1 VHYQDAAQAQH
12 GLSPIR
18 FAQQVG
24 FLGPDVWFAHLVKL
38 DADEIALLGATGTG
52 IAHCPQSNGR
62 LASGIAPVRALED
75 AGVAVSIGVDGAG
88 SNEAADMISEV
99 HAAWLMQRARGG
111 EAATAVCGGGAGEA
125 GARDA
130 SVEDVVRWGTAGG
143 AQVLGLDHIGRLE
156 PGMAA
161 DLAIYALDQDPRH
174 FGLHDVA
181 IAPVASGGR
190 AHLRALLVAGERVV
204 EHGAIPDLDMAE
216 LARAARAAVRELQ
229 AWA

>member
-1 VHYQDAAQAQH
+1 M
-12 GLSPIR
+12 
-18 FAQQVG
+18 
-24 FLGPDVWFAHLVKL
+24 
-38 DADEIALLGATGTG
+38 
-52 IAHCPQSNGR
+52 AHCPQSNGR

-75 AGVAVSIGVDGAG
+75 AGAVVSIGVDGAA

-111 EAATAVCGGGAGEA
+111 QAAKALCRGGAGET

-130 SVEDVVRWGTAGG
+130 SIEDVVRWGTAGG
-143 AQVLGLDHIGRLE
+143 AQVLGLTDTGCLA

-161 DLAIYALDQDPRH
+161 DIAVYALDRDPRH

-181 IAPVASGGR
+181 LAPVASGGR
-190 AHLRALLVAGERVV
+190 AHLRALLVGGERVV
-204 EHGAIPDLDMAE
+204 EHGAIPGLDLAE
-216 LARAARAAVRELQ
+216 LGHAASAAVRELQ

>member
-1 VHYQDAAQAQH
+1 
-12 GLSPIR
+12 
-18 FAQQVG
+18 
-24 FLGPDVWFAHLVKL
+24 
-38 DADEIALLGATGTG
+38 
-52 IAHCPQSNGR
+52 
-62 LASGIAPVRALED
+62 VRALED

-111 EAATAVCGGGAGEA
+111 EAATAVHRGGAGEA

-130 SVEDVVRWGTAGG
+130 SVEDVVRWGTSGG
-143 AQVLGLDHIGRLE
+143 ARVLGLDDIGKLE

-161 DLAIYALDQDPRH
+161 DLAIYALDRDPRH

-190 AHLRALLVAGERVV
+190 AHLRALLVAGRRIV

>member
-1 VHYQDAAQAQH
+1 VY
-12 GLSPIR
+12 R
-18 FAQQVG
+18 
-24 FLGPDVWFAHLVKL
+24 
-38 DADEIALLGATGTG
+38 
-52 IAHCPQSNGR
+52 
-62 LASGIAPVRALED
+62 
-75 AGVAVSIGVDGAG
+75 
-88 SNEAADMISEV
+88 
-99 HAAWLMQRARGG
+99 
-111 EAATAVCGGGAGEA
+111 GGAGEG

-130 SVEDVVRWGTAGG
+130 SVEDVVRWGTSGG
-143 AQVLGLDHIGRLE
+143 ARVLGLDDIGKLE

-204 EHGAIPDLDMAE
+204 EHGAIPGLDMVE
-216 LARAARAAVRELQ
+216 LARAARCAVRELQ